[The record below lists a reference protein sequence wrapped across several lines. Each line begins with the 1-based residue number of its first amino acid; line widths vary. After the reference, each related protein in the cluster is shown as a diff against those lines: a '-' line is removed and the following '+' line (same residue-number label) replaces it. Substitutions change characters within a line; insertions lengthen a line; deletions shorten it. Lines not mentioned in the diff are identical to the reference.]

1 MSTNSTLLDRIV
13 FYPILCEGWK
23 QNMEGAIYHLAGFL
37 LLLGFMGGSGMVGSI
52 FIFGVLTAGFFCA
65 ALWGWLDACGL
76 DIFIWNMLL
85 VLICLLQLAHLVY
98 QLRQHAF
105 PEEFDMLY
113 KQLCQPLQV
122 PPQVYKEI
130 VKCCEEQVLPLA
142 KDQNYA
148 VEGKTSIDRL
158 SFLLSGRVRVSQD
171 GQFLHYVFPYQF
183 LDSPEWES
191 LPPSEEGTF
200 QVTLTAETD
209 CSFITWQRKDLYLL
223 LAKERY
229 IARLF
234 SVLLGFD
241 ISEKLYALNEKLFA
255 KFGLRFDIRLPSL
268 YHVLGP
274 ASSDME
280 LEKEP
285 EETEGPAAPSGHL
298 PTFVQTAPAAPCTVS
313 PPAPPAH
320 LRRPRP
326 DSDLSGEDSTSLVLE
341 DFAELTGSFM
351 DYLSEG
357 EYMK

>member
-23 QNMEGAIYHLAGFL
+23 QYMEGAIYHLAGFL
-37 LLLGFMGGSGMVGSI
+37 LLLGFMGGSGTVGSI
-52 FIFGVLTAGFFCA
+52 FIFGFFTAGFLCA

-234 SVLLGFD
+234 SILLGFD

-285 EETEGPAAPSGHL
+285 EENEGPAAPSGL
-298 PTFVQTAPAAPCTVS
+298 SPTFVQTAPAAPCTVS

-326 DSDLSGEDSTSLVLE
+326 DSDLSASGSLLRSNRQAS
-341 DFAELTGSFM
+341 AERRAPLAPTQTPE
-351 DYLSEG
+351 L
-357 EYMK
+357 